1 MKSFLRAVNHSNKM
15 ANAIYNK
22 RLLGELSLSGYPGPF
37 INQDGESAVNAF
49 SILDQMPG
57 ATIGKLSN
65 GDWACSWNLPNNYR
79 DFRQDECPHKAAAL
93 AFIAWKKGLEA

>member
-1 MKSFLRAVNHSNKM
+1 MNPYLEMNDQNGQIHIDLNKYGFD
-15 ANAIYNK
+15 ACSCVVTA
-22 RLLGELSLSGYPGPF
+22 
-37 INQDGESAVNAF
+37 
-49 SILDQMPG
+49 LDIIAQIPG

-93 AFIAWKKGLEA
+93 AFIAWKKGLES